1 MATILTKPIRRQL
14 AAADG
19 YGRRHIVEL
28 EPGDMISFRLKG
40 RRQRYSCS
48 LWACERVAIMQHL
61 VEEHKRKAE
70 EAKAG
75 LRKRKPKPLNLSA
88 FARHLQLA
96 LHK

>member
-14 AAADG
+14 AARDR
-19 YGRRHIVEL
+19 YGRHRIVEL
-28 EPGDMISFRLKG
+28 EPGDMISFRQKG

-48 LWACERVAIMQHL
+48 LWACERVAIMQYL
-61 VEEHKRKAE
+61 VEDHKRKTE

-75 LRKRKPKPLNLSA
+75 LRKRKPKPLTLPA

-96 LHK
+96 LQK